1 MKLERKQKQP
11 MVMEIRIVVSFEG
24 LYMLFGLSFERAC
37 WSVGNVDYMDMCTCV
52 CVCVVYIEY
61 AYMFY
66 ICNVLSTWIYM

>member
-37 WSVGNVDYMDMCTCV
+37 WSVGNVVDYMDMCT